1 LLNQC
6 IIRCIK
12 CSKSTEDQIEIN
24 AKQSRLKELNPVP
37 LVITT
42 CTNRKRKPVPY
53 HLQMR
58 ALSPAQMAGVAADW
72 CGRLRKA
79 VVLHPAAE
87 IYGGRGFREAEAAA
101 SLLDA
106 RLMVVSAG
114 LGLIDAARSVPPYA
128 STILPG
134 APDGVPARVTGGFS
148 ASGWWAALSVGS
160 PFSISLRRAAD
171 DHAGLI
177 LAALSDAY
185 IDMVSADLLSLPG
198 AARSRLRL
206 FTRASIER
214 VPSGLRPYVMP
225 YDDRLDGPDS
235 RVQGTLGDFASRA
248 LHHFAKNIALAQDTR
263 SASEHAAAVEGL
275 LDGQRAPEKIRR
287 VRYDDATMLDL
298 IRSSWDD
305 PEGRS
310 LRRFRDEFN
319 VACEQGRFRALSSIV
334 RAERA

>member
-1 LLNQC
+1 M
-6 IIRCIK
+6 CIK
-12 CSKSTEDQIEIN
+12 CSKSFKSRIRIN
-24 AKQSRLKELNPVP
+24 AKQSRLKEPNLVP

-58 ALSPAQMAGVAADW
+58 ALSSAQMADVAADW

-79 VVLHPAAE
+79 VVLHPAVD

-114 LGLIDAARSVPPYA
+114 LGLIDAVRSVPPYA
-128 STILPG
+128 STILHG
-134 APDGVPARVTGGFS
+134 VPDGVPARVTGHFS
-148 ASGWWAALSVGS
+148 ASDWWAAISEGS
-160 PFSISLRRAAD
+160 PFAVSLSRAAD
-171 DHAGLI
+171 DNAGLI
-177 LAALSDAY
+177 LASLSDAY
-185 IDMVSADLLSLPG
+185 IEMVSADLLSLPE

-214 VPSGLRPYVMP
+214 VPPGLRSCVMP

-235 RVQGTLGDFASRA
+235 RVQGTMGDFASRA

-263 SASEHAAAVEGL
+263 SASEHAAAVGAL
-275 LDGQRAPEKIRR
+275 LDGQRVPEKIRR
-287 VRYDDATMLDL
+287 VRYDDDAMLDL
-298 IRSSWDD
+298 IRSRWDD
-305 PEGRS
+305 PKGRS

-319 VACEQGRFRALSSIV
+319 VACEQGRFQTLTGVV

>member
-1 LLNQC
+1 
-6 IIRCIK
+6 
-12 CSKSTEDQIEIN
+12 
-24 AKQSRLKELNPVP
+24 LKEPNLVP

-58 ALSPAQMAGVAADW
+58 ALSSAQMADVAADW

-79 VVLHPAAE
+79 VVLHPASD

-114 LGLIDAARSVPPYA
+114 LGLIDAVRSVPPYA
-128 STILPG
+128 STILHG
-134 APDGVPARVTGGFS
+134 VPDGVPARVKGGFS
-148 ASGWWAALSVGS
+148 ASGWWAAISAGS
-160 PFSISLRRAAD
+160 PFSVSLRRAAD
-171 DHAGLI
+171 DHPGLI

-185 IDMVSADLLSLPG
+185 IEMVSADLLSLPE
-198 AARSRLRL
+198 AARARLRL
-206 FTRASIER
+206 FTRASIKR
-214 VPSGLRPYVMP
+214 VPPELRSSVMP

-235 RVQGTLGDFASRA
+235 RIQGTLGDFASRA

-263 SASEHAAAVEGL
+263 SESEHAAAVEGL
-275 LDGQRAPEKIRR
+275 LGGQRLPEKIRR
-287 VRYDDATMLDL
+287 VRYDDAAMLDL
-298 IRSSWDD
+298 IRSRWDD

-319 VACEQGRFRALSSIV
+319 VACEQGRFRALTGVV